1 MRRRV
6 NDLLLRLVD
15 TLPRVDGLPP
25 AVLDQARDAVF
36 HADHPFLL
44 VLIGPF
50 GAGKSSL
57 INALLGEAILPTGPV
72 PTTDRIVIL
81 RRGPAL
87 ERSSGADGIETIFH
101 PAPLLEQISLV
112 DTPGLESVFAQHSER
127 TEAFLHRGDLIA
139 LVMLATQA
147 MTARNAEYLEA
158 LRDYGKRV
166 LVVINQV
173 DLLEAGQAETV
184 RAFVR
189 EQCREHLK
197 ADPQI
202 FCVSARQGLAAH
214 TAEPPNLSG
223 WRESG
228 LADLEDFLVRA
239 LDDRERL
246 RQKLQTP
253 LQIARNALA
262 TAQGEVQNQQA
273 ALERHRAV
281 WENIEAQVEAARAA
295 QTKVVDA
302 AMTQVAGHFA
312 EAATRGEDA
321 IREMF
326 EPSRALRQVVAGLAE
341 LIGVAGLARRFGAR
355 PRAAAAFEAREVL
368 APLDE
373 VTKVVDGL
381 GPRLEGRDL
390 QDLDD
395 LAAYTKRA
403 LNDLPPALR
412 AKVIGEV
419 RTPATYDREALR
431 RIRPELDG
439 ILAEA
444 RQIEPARLERA
455 VRNTLIAL
463 AGWEVAVVL
472 ALALIGSLGINWTD
486 PTAPLLLLLIAIAL
500 ILTGLAL
507 MPLRGMLM
515 ARAFSGRLMALA
527 DRLQELV
534 REAAAEQ
541 IEQGVRLRQDVA
553 APFTRLVSAQTELHS
568 ALARDLRALD
578 GDLAALAG
586 EVGGLWK
593 GR

>member
-1 MRRRV
+1 
-6 NDLLLRLVD
+6 
-15 TLPRVDGLPP
+15 
-25 AVLDQARDAVF
+25 
-36 HADHPFLL
+36 
-44 VLIGPF
+44 
-50 GAGKSSL
+50 
-57 INALLGEAILPTGPV
+57 
-72 PTTDRIVIL
+72 
-81 RRGPAL
+81 
-87 ERSSGADGIETIFH
+87 
-101 PAPLLEQISLV
+101 
-112 DTPGLESVFAQHSER
+112 
-127 TEAFLHRGDLIA
+127 
-139 LVMLATQA
+139 
-147 MTARNAEYLEA
+147 
-158 LRDYGKRV
+158 
-166 LVVINQV
+166 
-173 DLLEAGQAETV
+173 
-184 RAFVR
+184 
-189 EQCREHLK
+189 
-197 ADPQI
+197 
-202 FCVSARQGLAAH
+202 
-214 TAEPPNLSG
+214 
-223 WRESG
+223 
-228 LADLEDFLVRA
+228 
-239 LDDRERL
+239 
-246 RQKLQTP
+246 
-253 LQIARNALA
+253 
-262 TAQGEVQNQQA
+262 
-273 ALERHRAV
+273 
-281 WENIEAQVEAARAA
+281 
-295 QTKVVDA
+295 
-302 AMTQVAGHFA
+302 MTQVAGHFA

-373 VTKVVDGL
+373 VAKVVDGL

-431 RIRPELDG
+431 RIRPERDG

-463 AGWEVAVVL
+463 AGWEVTVVL
-472 ALALIGSLGINWTD
+472 ALVLIGGLGINWTD
-486 PTAPLLLLLIAIAL
+486 PAAPLLLLLIAIAL

-534 REAAAEQ
+534 RAAAAEQ

-553 APFTRLVSAQTELHS
+553 APFTRLVSAQTELQS
-568 ALARDLRALD
+568 TLARDLRALD